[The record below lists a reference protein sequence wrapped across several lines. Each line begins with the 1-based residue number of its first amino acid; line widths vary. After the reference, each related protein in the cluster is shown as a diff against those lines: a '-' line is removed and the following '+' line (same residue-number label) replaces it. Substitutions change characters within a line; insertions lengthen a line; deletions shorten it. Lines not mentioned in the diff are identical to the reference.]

1 MQLFVYGSAVLLDSI
16 STFFFLNSNTFV
28 HHMMQY
34 ATPLLLQLKYAL
46 SHSIGINVANVGLKS
61 FVVCLF
67 CRLKCQGRLTEHSI
81 VIPCMTR

>member
-1 MQLFVYGSAVLLDSI
+1 MQLFVYGCVVLLDSI
-16 STFFFLNSNTFV
+16 STHFFFFFNSNTFIV

-67 CRLKCQGRLTEHSI
+67 CRLKCQGHLTEHSL
-81 VIPCMTR
+81 VIP